1 MDETE
6 TIKKYLEEKFL
17 NYGFELR
24 KSIERLSELQ
34 KVENTYLS
42 IFQGLGGLGM
52 LLGTVGLAVVVA
64 RNLMERS
71 KEFGVMEALGY
82 RLSHLRSLAFSEHFT
97 LALWGLGV
105 GAISAIL
112 GVAPAIFGRVGELP
126 GAGFIYFFLSL
137 VLLCLL
143 WTKFSVN
150 MILRKSQIVH
160 LQDE

>member
-1 MDETE
+1 
-6 TIKKYLEEKFL
+6 
-17 NYGFELR
+17 
-24 KSIERLSELQ
+24 
-34 KVENTYLS
+34 
-42 IFQGLGGLGM
+42 M

-126 GAGFIYFFLSL
+126 GVGFIYFFLSL
-137 VLLCLL
+137 VLLCFL

-150 MILRKSQIVH
+150 MILRKSQIEH
-160 LQDE
+160 LHDE